1 MDNSFDER
9 CETDI
14 SDCFEDIL
22 EGEEEVFLFFYLGNL
37 IMKVIHYAVCS
48 PTNAFFF
55 LQNQQPA
62 TLGFTAGK
70 NNRFPAINKN
80 PGYAHTLYM

>member
-22 EGEEEVFLFFYLGNL
+22 EGEEEVFYFFYLGNL

-48 PTNAFFF
+48 PTNAFFSSF
-55 LQNQQPA
+55 FPKP
-62 TLGFTAGK
+62 TAGNFGLHSRK
-70 NNRFPAINKN
+70 K
-80 PGYAHTLYM
+80 

>member
-1 MDNSFDER
+1 
-9 CETDI
+9 
-14 SDCFEDIL
+14 
-22 EGEEEVFLFFYLGNL
+22 
-37 IMKVIHYAVCS
+37 MKVIHYAVCS

-55 LQNQQPA
+55 FLLFFLQKQPA

-80 PGYAHTLYM
+80 TGYICALIII

>member
-1 MDNSFDER
+1 
-9 CETDI
+9 
-14 SDCFEDIL
+14 
-22 EGEEEVFLFFYLGNL
+22 
-37 IMKVIHYAVCS
+37 MKVIHYAVCS

-55 LQNQQPA
+55 FFFSFFQNQQPA

-80 PGYAHTLYM
+80 PAYN

>member
-1 MDNSFDER
+1 
-9 CETDI
+9 
-14 SDCFEDIL
+14 
-22 EGEEEVFLFFYLGNL
+22 
-37 IMKVIHYAVCS
+37 MKVIHYAVCS

-55 LQNQQPA
+55 FFFQNQQSA

-80 PGYAHTLYM
+80 PDH

>member
-1 MDNSFDER
+1 
-9 CETDI
+9 
-14 SDCFEDIL
+14 
-22 EGEEEVFLFFYLGNL
+22 
-37 IMKVIHYAVCS
+37 MKVIHYAVCS

-55 LQNQQPA
+55 FFFFFFFKNQQPA

-80 PGYAHTLYM
+80 PGHCTMIAPCGSQQNIYL